1 MSEAEFKKYQESL
14 KKSYL
19 EEVKNLSQEFN
30 RIWSHIQSSHYNFEQ
45 NELDAAKVE
54 EITLQEAINFYE
66 MKIHPSATLRRKVSS
81 HLQRQ
86 KSQMKYEENHEIVM
100 KSVSANSITFNDL
113 AEIRDL
119 KKTGTLA
126 GLPSVDISKFT
137 CGL

>member
-81 HLQRQ
+81 TT
-86 KSQMKYEENHEIVM
+86 KISDEIHTITQEL
-100 KSVSANSITFNDL
+100 SALFDFHN
-113 AEIRDL
+113 ACL
-119 KKTGTLA
+119 K
-126 GLPSVDISKFT
+126 T
-137 CGL
+137 CNN